1 MNEEKWKEI
10 KQFYLDNFNISGD
23 TVDLLADNDILL
35 MSAAGASNVSISSLL
50 NVDLESVNR
59 SIKHAF
65 DFDGWPEDL
74 EISPFVIFNSL
85 RNEGKYLF
93 KDFEKMCYPIKDQK
107 TIQTMYRICKKYERI
122 CILLDK
128 EWK

>member
-23 TVDLLADNDILL
+23 TVDLFADNDILL
-35 MSAAGASNVSISSLL
+35 MCAAGASNESISIMLDVDCDSVSL
-50 NVDLESVNR
+50 

-65 DFDGWPEDL
+65 DFDGWDRDL
-74 EISPFVIFNSL
+74 EISPFVIFNML
-85 RNEGKYLF
+85 RNEGKYSF